1 MSLSVSL
8 TLLRRNYGVCVM
20 SLFAWC
26 AVSSKHVSVL
36 LNLLNCGA
44 VRALMGQIVR
54 QQDL

>member
-1 MSLSVSL
+1 
-8 TLLRRNYGVCVM
+8 M